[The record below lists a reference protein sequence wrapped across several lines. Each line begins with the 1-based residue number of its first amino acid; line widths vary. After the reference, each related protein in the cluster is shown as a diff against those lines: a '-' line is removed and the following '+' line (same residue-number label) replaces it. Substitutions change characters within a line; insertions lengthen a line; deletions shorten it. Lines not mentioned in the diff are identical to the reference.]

1 MENKLKRPYNKWS
14 QESLDVVCSFIT
26 RGEDSNISKLQFIL
40 RFVEGFSRSESTIC
54 WQVARQRMLYGLEPR
69 YTTKNI
75 K

>member
-40 RFVEGFSRSESTIC
+40 RFVEGFS
-54 WQVARQRMLYGLEPR
+54 
-69 YTTKNI
+69 
-75 K
+75 